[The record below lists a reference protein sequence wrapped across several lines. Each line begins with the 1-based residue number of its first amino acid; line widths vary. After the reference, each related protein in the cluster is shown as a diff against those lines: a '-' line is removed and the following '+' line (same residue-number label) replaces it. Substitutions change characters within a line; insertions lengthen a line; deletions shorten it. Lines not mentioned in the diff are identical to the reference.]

1 MAYFDRFPKGQYD
14 IAGDKNYKLVT
25 DIFKRIKV
33 RSKIQNE
40 ASLYDVYD
48 VQNGDRPETIAFK
61 HFGSSD
67 LHWVILLTNNIT
79 DAYHD
84 WPMSNADFETYVFD
98 KYANPDAI
106 HHYEI
111 AQSSGPTTSN
121 DYSHL
126 VEVNSDH
133 VGASSVSNYEY
144 EQRLQDEKR
153 KIKLLQPQFLNVF
166 IEEFDKLIN
175 R

>member
-1 MAYFDRFPKGQYD
+1 MAYFDRFPTGQYD
-14 IAGDKNYKLVT
+14 IAGNKNYKLVT
-25 DIFKRIKV
+25 DLFKRIKV

-61 HFGSSD
+61 HFGSAD
-67 LHWVILLTNNIT
+67 LHWVILLTNNVT

-111 AQSSGPTTSN
+111 AQSSGPIVSN
-121 DYSHL
+121 DHTHL
-126 VEVNSDH
+126 IEVNSDH